1 MPAMS
6 ADDRARRAADLAP
19 MITTTPVY
27 AEISRMVRAASK
39 QTTSTTI
46 ATNVPMRIY
55 PAAGDGVP
63 PELRTIPVGSGR
75 VDAYAFAERA
85 TDVQMGDQITT
96 PSGRYKVIGLAGW
109 LASVGLAL
117 SELVT
122 R

>member
-1 MPAMS
+1 MS
-6 ADDRARRAADLAP
+6 IR
-19 MITTTPVY
+19 VVN
-27 AEISRMVRAASK
+27 S
-39 QTTSTTI
+39 
-46 ATNVPMRIY
+46 
-55 PAAGDGVP
+55 AGSSVTGS
-63 PELRTIPVGSGR
+63 LPVGSGR